1 MKNKTLFKTLFI
13 LLLLPISLLASCG
26 GGSDDPTEPTKP
38 TTPDKP
44 STEITI
50 KDGNDLYGVIT
61 DQDGKAV
68 SGVVVTD
75 GYTVVTT
82 DQQGVYQMKRNT
94 AAKFVYYTNPEG
106 YEPDNKGFY
115 QTLSSATK
123 RYDFKLSKATGDD
136 THFYL
141 MLITDPQV
149 RSDKSMVR
157 FRQESVPAMK
167 NFISSATLPVVGWSL
182 GDDVHEQCP
191 QYEKQMHELMTGMG
205 VPFFSAIGNH
215 DYFKV
220 NNSDTEPRSMSDYE
234 KYWGPT
240 WYSFNKG
247 DVHFIAINNVKYS
260 SGTKYNDNGYIDEA
274 QLNWM
279 RKDLAHVSK
288 SKLVIVGYH
297 IPMTYKSANTTR
309 DQMINLL
316 ATYPNRLLMAG
327 HTHYMRHSVTN
338 NPIKIEER
346 IHAAVCGA
354 FWWSTINRDG
364 APNGFSTYE
373 IKGNKIVNNHWV
385 NTNENMPDNIRLTQG
400 DFSDGDYSYGLSSD
414 YVVANV
420 WNWDPQWKVTIS
432 EDGGTPVEMEQSLK
446 HSPKITND
454 AWSDGYLIT
463 ERKRKA
469 SDFQAYNQHLFLY
482 KLKNPNAS
490 VVVTATDRYGNKYTQ
505 STFTTDFSEC
515 KVDGTTFSPA
525 KKR

>member
-167 NFISSATLPVVGWSL
+167 SFISSVSLPVVGWS
-182 GDDVHEQCP
+182 
-191 QYEKQMHELMTGMG
+191 
-205 VPFFSAIGNH
+205 
-215 DYFKV
+215 
-220 NNSDTEPRSMSDYE
+220 
-234 KYWGPT
+234 
-240 WYSFNKG
+240 
-247 DVHFIAINNVKYS
+247 
-260 SGTKYNDNGYIDEA
+260 
-274 QLNWM
+274 
-279 RKDLAHVSK
+279 
-288 SKLVIVGYH
+288 
-297 IPMTYKSANTTR
+297 
-309 DQMINLL
+309 
-316 ATYPNRLLMAG
+316 
-327 HTHYMRHSVTN
+327 
-338 NPIKIEER
+338 
-346 IHAAVCGA
+346 
-354 FWWSTINRDG
+354 
-364 APNGFSTYE
+364 
-373 IKGNKIVNNHWV
+373 
-385 NTNENMPDNIRLTQG
+385 
-400 DFSDGDYSYGLSSD
+400 
-414 YVVANV
+414 
-420 WNWDPQWKVTIS
+420 
-432 EDGGTPVEMEQSLK
+432 
-446 HSPKITND
+446 
-454 AWSDGYLIT
+454 
-463 ERKRKA
+463 
-469 SDFQAYNQHLFLY
+469 
-482 KLKNPNAS
+482 
-490 VVVTATDRYGNKYTQ
+490 
-505 STFTTDFSEC
+505 
-515 KVDGTTFSPA
+515 
-525 KKR
+525 